1 LDLENTRFAFSA
13 VIGTEDIRD
22 VVFFDILVEVINDIG
37 QKIYSHTSRYLGN
50 PVGSHVWMNFHGL
63 HHSQLKTDSL
73 QVKFT
78 ITALHASSVYFK
90 SCGFQIVAGQ

>member
-13 VIGTEDIRD
+13 VIGTDDTRD
-22 VVFFDILVEVINDIG
+22 ADDFGILVEFINDIG
-37 QKIYSHTSRYLGN
+37 QKIYSHSSRFMDN
-50 PVGSHVWMNFHGL
+50 PVDSHVWMNFHCS
-63 HHSQLKTDSL
+63 HHSQLKTDNL

-78 ITALHASSVYFK
+78 ITAVYASMYFK

>member
-13 VIGTEDIRD
+13 VIGTDDIRD
-22 VVFFDILVEVINDIG
+22 AVSFEILVEVINDIG
-37 QKIYSHTSRYLGN
+37 QKIYSCSSHYIDN
-50 PVGSHVWMNFHGL
+50 PVGSDDVWMNFHGS
-63 HHSQLKTDSL
+63 HHSQLKTDNL

-78 ITALHASSVYFK
+78 IMVWVIMYFK